1 MYYTLDDSTPSD
13 GSATDESG
21 NVIPQTARYTGPVSI
36 AAASV
41 LRVLA
46 LDAAG
51 NRSSG
56 IAGIYSFTSDTGADR
71 NSVGG
76 MDAATLLLL
85 ALGWWRRSIGDGFK
99 IRPLRSR

>member
-1 MYYTLDDSTPSD
+1 MCGVLPATAMVSWSTSPKEKSKSRVRSSRGRPLGGTL
-13 GSATDESG
+13 
-21 NVIPQTARYTGPVSI
+21 I
-36 AAASV
+36 A
-41 LRVLA
+41 LA
-46 LDAAG
+46 ERGLDAAG